1 MNQRF
6 IFVITSG
13 WVLTGYLEGGPNSD
27 QVAINDASCIRR
39 WGTTNGL
46 GQLAT
51 QGPTDSTVLDFCG
64 PVEVSKSH
72 VLFKIRCTGW
82 P

>member
-1 MNQRF
+1 MKQRY

-13 WVLTGYLEGGPNSD
+13 WVLTGYQDSYSPTNEISIGE
-27 QVAINDASCIRR
+27 ASCIRR

-51 QGPTDSTVLDFCG
+51 QGPTDETKLEFCG
-64 PVEVSKSH
+64 SVAINKKH
-72 VLFKIRCTGW
+72 LLFSIKCTGW
-82 P
+82 S